1 MRTITTII
9 LLVLVSM
16 FTNNTTAQTTPTA
29 QKQGA
34 KFYDLEK
41 GQTMLNISID
51 NLDTSNFTVEVI
63 QTKGSRVYIEYTFM
77 YEGSIQIDKLN
88 AVATAAFNSS
98 RVTFEYSNENLKIV
112 KNTKNSLFIK
122 SNSEI
127 KEVTE
132 KVNIKVFIPETINFV
147 GM

>member
-34 KFYDLEK
+34 KFYDLAK
-41 GQTMLNISID
+41 GQTMLNITLENI
-51 NLDTSNFTVEVI
+51 DTSNFTVEAVK
-63 QTKGSRVYIEYTFM
+63 TKGSRLYIEYTFV
-77 YEGSIQIDKLN
+77 YEGAVNIDRLN
-88 AVATAAFNSS
+88 AVATTAYNSS
-98 RVTFEYSNENLKIV
+98 RMTFKYENEKLVIN
-112 KNTKNSLFIK
+112 KNTPNILFVK
-122 SNSEI
+122 TNGETKEI
-127 KEVTE
+127 TE
-132 KVNIKVFIPETINFV
+132 KIQIKIYIPETINFV